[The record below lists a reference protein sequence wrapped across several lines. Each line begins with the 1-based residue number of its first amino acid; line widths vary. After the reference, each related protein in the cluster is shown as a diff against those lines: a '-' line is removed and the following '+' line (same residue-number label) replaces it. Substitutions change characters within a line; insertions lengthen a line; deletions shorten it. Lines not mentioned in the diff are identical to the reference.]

1 MDLGGQDSI
10 LTRDNMKKHQW
21 QGDTKCSFCEQ
32 SESAQHLFF
41 GCPVARV
48 VWRTVGAICLELV
61 MFQNLYGRFIHGYML
76 FLPGFSDVYT
86 GGVAAICWAIWLA
99 RNRATFEKKWI
110 NTPFEI
116 VFTTCAF
123 LKYWAGLQK
132 PVMMEVVKKG
142 ADMLKENTSQLL
154 LLCGPPLPD
163 STEQDG
169 DEGG

>member
-1 MDLGGQDSI
+1 
-10 LTRDNMKKHQW
+10 MKKRQW
-21 QGDTKCSFCEQ
+21 QGNPKCSFCEQ
-32 SESAQHLFF
+32 HESAQHLFF

-48 VWRTVGAICLELV
+48 VWRTVGA
-61 MFQNLYGRFIHGYML
+61 MFGTSYVPKSIWKVYAWLYA

-86 GGVAAICWAIWLA
+86 VGLAAICSAIWLA

-110 NTPFEI
+110 NTSFEI

-142 ADMLKENTSQLL
+142 ADMLKENAPHML
-154 LLCGPPLPD
+154 LLCGPPLPE
-163 STEQDG
+163 STEQD
-169 DEGG
+169 DEEGGWEKW